1 MFKNII
7 SVSVVIGLTLLY
19 SCRTPKS
26 IQSTKPEIVQV
37 VSDEPYPKNII
48 LMIGDGM
55 GLTQIS
61 AGLYENGNHLSL
73 EGFSIIGLHKS
84 YSADSLITDSAAGAT
99 AFSIGLK
106 TKNGFLGVDSS
117 GNTHLTIL
125 EESILRHFST
135 GLITTTSIVHATPA
149 AFVSHQ
155 PDREKYESIAKDMM
169 DVDFNLIIG
178 GGKKYFER
186 RKTDSF
192 NLINLLIAKGYM
204 VKDYFEEDYAT
215 YKIPPINKF
224 CFFTADGDPLPAMR
238 GRDYLSKATKDGI
251 RFLKNQGSKGF
262 FLMVEGGQIDWGGHD
277 NVSEYITTEVLD
289 FDKAVNEALE
299 FARRDKSTLVI
310 VTGDHETGGYSI
322 LPGSEMGKL
331 KTAFTTKKHT
341 ADLIPVF
348 AFGPGAEQFAGIYE
362 NTEIYHKMRK
372 LLFRNN

>member
-1 MFKNII
+1 MT
-7 SVSVVIGLTLLY
+7 G
-19 SCRTPKS
+19 
-26 IQSTKPEIVQV
+26 
-37 VSDEPYPKNII
+37 
-48 LMIGDGM
+48 
-55 GLTQIS
+55 
-61 AGLYENGNHLSL
+61 YE
-73 EGFSIIGLHKS
+73 
-84 YSADSLITDSAAGAT
+84 
-99 AFSIGLK
+99 
-106 TKNGFLGVDSS
+106 
-117 GNTHLTIL
+117 
-125 EESILRHFST
+125 
-135 GLITTTSIVHATPA
+135 
-149 AFVSHQ
+149 
-155 PDREKYESIAKDMM
+155 
-169 DVDFNLIIG
+169 
-178 GGKKYFER
+178 
-186 RKTDSF
+186 
-192 NLINLLIAKGYM
+192 
-204 VKDYFEEDYAT
+204 
-215 YKIPPINKF
+215 
-224 CFFTADGDPLPAMR
+224 